1 MNSAPSANSYSA
13 MKLSPA
19 VQKSLASMKFLEPT
33 PIQAQSIPIALMGKD
48 VLGCAQTGTGKT
60 AAFGIPL
67 VESLISDQ
75 QALGLVLAPTR
86 ELALQIIEVL
96 RKLSVNVPGV
106 ATVLLIGGASMRDQY
121 QQLKKRPR
129 IIVATPGRLMDHL
142 RRKSIVLN
150 KVKCLV
156 LDEADRMLDMGFAPQ
171 LEEILEHLPT
181 ERQTFLFSATMPGN
195 IKSLAKK
202 YLVNPETITIGS
214 ASTPVEAIKH
224 EIIRTTIHE
233 KNNLL
238 LDQLNA
244 REGSILI
251 FTKTKQ
257 KADAVTDYLQ
267 DYGFSAG
274 RIHGDRSQGQ
284 RSAAIKAFREQK
296 FRILVATDIAARGLD
311 VPHIQ
316 HVINYDLPQVP
327 EDYVHRIGRTARA
340 GATGEAVAFVV
351 PQDLSLWSRI
361 ARLNPAWRIPRSPYQ
376 GSERSRG
383 EFKSDRYNRGGSGSR
398 PSRSFD
404 GPIRSAGGS
413 VRSEFAKSYTKSND
427 EKPSYPKSADSKPAF
442 SRSVESG
449 SEERSERPQSRR
461 PASSE
466 GRGYSEGRSRTSDE
480 RPSSRPSRSF
490 GSGESRGPRAEARG
504 GRDERPRSF
513 EGRDSNRSKPFEKR
527 SRPDERPSR
536 TESGGRFDR
545 TKKAFGAS
553 KPETE
558 KTSFREQRR
567 QTKGASPRLREN
579 LLDAMGFD
587 SEQKINKPKKSR
599 H

>member
-121 QQLKKRPR
+121 QQLKRRPR

-361 ARLNPAWRIPRSPYQ
+361 ARLNPAWRIPRSPY

-383 EFKSDRYNRGGSGSR
+383 DFKSDRYNRGGSGSR

-404 GPIRSAGGS
+404 GPSRSAGGS
-413 VRSEFAKSYTKSND
+413 VRGEFAKSYTKSSD
-427 EKPSYPKSADSKPAF
+427 EKPAF
-442 SRSVESG
+442 SKAVDAG

-461 PASSE
+461 PTSSE
-466 GRGYSEGRSRTSDE
+466 GRPSYSTEGRSRPLTEGRSSFGE
-480 RPSSRPSRSF
+480 RSSSRPSRSF
-490 GSGESRGPRAEARG
+490 GGGESRAPRAEARG
-504 GRDERPRSF
+504 GRNERPRSF

-527 SRPDERPSR
+527 SRPDDGRSR
-536 TESGGRFDR
+536 GESGARFDR
-545 TKKAFGAS
+545 TKKAFGGS